1 MKKRG
6 FTLIELMIVLA
17 IIAILAVVI
26 VPKSGIFKKNAKTA
40 GVTTNMNTVRAYLET
55 KTGDNKLGPT
65 DLQKAMKNNFKAGT
79 EDSIKNPKDNNSASI
94 VLSTSVGTTPSVIIS
109 TKKPTT
115 FKAGTVIVYVGEYT
129 IDNNKPEPVGTG
141 ETGTDG
147 YIVYGVDLDGNLLGN
162 SYAIEK

>member
-55 KTGDNKLGPT
+55 KTAENALDAD
-65 DLQKAMKNNFKAGT
+65 DLQKAMVKNFPANGNNEQA
-79 EDSIKNPKDNNSASI
+79 IKNPKDDSSFSI
-94 VLSTSVGTTPSVIIS
+94 VESDNIKVGTSVVITTTNPDPDVSGHLSIS
-109 TKKPTT
+109 NKNYR
-115 FKAGTVIVYVGEYT
+115 GTVIIYVEANQYT
-129 IDNNKPEPVGTG
+129 
-141 ETGTDG
+141 
-147 YIVYGVDLDGNLLGN
+147 VYGVDLDGNLLG
-162 SYAIEK
+162 SKYAIEK